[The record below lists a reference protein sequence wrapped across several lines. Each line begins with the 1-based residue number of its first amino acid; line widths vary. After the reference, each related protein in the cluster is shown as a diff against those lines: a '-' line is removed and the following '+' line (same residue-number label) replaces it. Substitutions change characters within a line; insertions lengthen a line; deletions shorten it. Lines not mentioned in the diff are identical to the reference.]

1 MTCKDTKLCRDCIH
15 YEPVVADVGWDPKC
29 GRLQKR
35 VCDKIYGTLYYP
47 SNNLLNC
54 ESERQESKDF
64 SEWIFGE
71 RKDKCGSEGKY
82 WKPKPLNT

>member
-1 MTCKDTKLCRDCIH
+1 MDCNKIKLCKDCEH
-15 YEPVVADVGWDPKC
+15 YEQVVADLGWDSKC

-35 VCDKIYGTLYYP
+35 VCDRIYGNLYYP

-54 ESERQESKDF
+54 ESERQESKDL

-71 RKDKCGSEGKY
+71 RKDKYGKEGKY
-82 WKPKPLNT
+82 WEPRV